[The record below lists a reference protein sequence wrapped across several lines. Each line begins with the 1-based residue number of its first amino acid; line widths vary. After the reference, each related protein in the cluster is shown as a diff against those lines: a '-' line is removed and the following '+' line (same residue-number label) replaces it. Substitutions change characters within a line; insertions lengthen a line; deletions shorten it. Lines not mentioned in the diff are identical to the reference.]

1 MSACGRGENLQFA
14 TVERYPLTHPHDAV
28 TANRGGAGPG
38 TVVANL
44 DLQSVADPL
53 YGDNRRSGACVF
65 PHVCQRLLND
75 AVHRELDARGEGPV
89 VNTKLDRMPGGPR
102 LGRKL
107 VEVAEPWLW
116 RECQRALLVAEDSE

>member
-14 TVERYPLTHPHDAV
+14 TVERYPLTHPHDPV
-28 TANRGGAGPG
+28 TANGGGAEPG

-65 PHVCQRLLND
+65 RTF
-75 AVHRELDARGEGPV
+75 
-89 VNTKLDRMPGGPR
+89 VN
-102 LGRKL
+102 
-107 VEVAEPWLW
+107 A
-116 RECQRALLVAEDSE
+116 S